1 MQSKLYILA
10 ISLSGLIIVNV
21 FFVMDSSQNGSL
33 ANAEPAFNSSQAYLF
48 PVSEPSYFPI
58 YDSKTEKPVLDAKSG
73 LVYDTRSGRFL
84 FAKNPRIKLPVASLT
99 KILSAVVVLENINI
113 QDIVVIPKE
122 VIRVDDAKQS
132 LYLGEEITVENLL
145 KLMLI
150 ESSNDAA
157 YALAWYANSKGI
169 NFVDKINEK
178 AQLLSMNDSN
188 FLDPAGLND
197 NAYSTSEDLIKLVKY
212 SLRHDLIWEI
222 LTEKSIIV
230 KSVNGKIEHKVES
243 TDQLLGVIPDIFG
256 GKTGNTDKALGCMIL
271 VVDIPVSEWAPGA
284 VRKPALGTLYKNDK
298 LISIV
303 LGSRS
308 RFEDTKTLIDWTKGA
323 YRWE

>member
-1 MQSKLYILA
+1 MQSKIYILA
-10 ISLSGLIIVNV
+10 AMLAGLVIVNV
-21 FFVMDSSQNGSL
+21 LFVFDPSKKDNF
-33 ANAEPAFNSSQAYLF
+33 ANAEPAFNSSQAYLL

-58 YDSKTEKPVLDAKSG
+58 YDSTKMEKPVIDAKVG
-73 LVYDTRSGRFL
+73 IIYDTRSGKFL

-99 KILSAVVVLENINI
+99 KILSSIIVLENLDTKETVI
-113 QDIVVIPKE
+113 IPKE
-122 VIRVDDAKQS
+122 VLKVDEEKQS
-132 LYLGEEITVENLL
+132 LYLGEEITVQNLL

-157 YALAWYANSKGI
+157 YALAWYANSRGV
-169 NFVDKINEK
+169 NFVDKMNEK
-178 AQLLSMNDSN
+178 ARLLNMNDSN

-197 NAYSTSEDLIKLVKY
+197 DAYSTVEDLVRLVKY

-230 KSVNGKIEHKVES
+230 KSTDGKIEHKVEN

-256 GKTGNTDKALGCMIL
+256 GKTGYTDNALGCMIL
-271 VVDIPVSEWAPGA
+271 VVDIPD
-284 VRKPALGTLYKNDK
+284 KNDK
-298 LISIV
+298 LISVV
-303 LGSRS
+303 LGSQD
-308 RFEDTKTLIDWTKGA
+308 RFGDTKKLIDWVKEA

>member
-10 ISLSGLIIVNV
+10 VMLAGLVIVNV
-21 FFVMDSSQNGSL
+21 LFIMDSSQKNNL
-33 ANAEPAFNSSQAYLF
+33 ANAEPTFNSYQAYVL
-48 PVSEPSYFPI
+48 PISEPSYFPI
-58 YDSKTEKPVLDAKSG
+58 YDSNPPAGGEKPVLDAKAG

-84 FAKNPRIKLPVASLT
+84 FDKNTRIKLPVASLT
-99 KILSAVVVLENINI
+99 KILSAVVVLENL
-113 QDIVVIPKE
+113 DTKEAVVIPKE
-122 VIRVDDAKQS
+122 VLKVDEEKQS
-132 LYLGEEITVENLL
+132 LYLDEEITVQNLL

-157 YALAWYANSKGI
+157 YALAWYANSKGV
-169 NFVDKINEK
+169 NFVDKMNEK
-178 AQLLSMNDSN
+178 AQLLNMIDSH

-197 NAYSTSEDLIKLVKY
+197 DAYSTAEDLVKLVKY
-212 SLRHDLIWEI
+212 SLKYDSIWEI
-222 LTEKSIIV
+222 LTEKSIVV
-230 KSVNGKIEHKVES
+230 KSTDGKIEHKAES

-256 GKTGNTDKALGCMIL
+256 GKTGYTDGALGCMIL
-271 VVDIPVSEWAPGA
+271 VVDIPD
-284 VRKPALGTLYKNDK
+284 KNDK

-308 RFEDTKTLIDWTKGA
+308 RFDDTKKLVDWVKES

>member
-10 ISLSGLIIVNV
+10 ISLAGLVMVNV
-21 FFVMDSSQNGSL
+21 FFVMDSSKKSNL
-33 ANAEPAFNSSQAYLF
+33 ANAEPAFNSSEAYLL
-48 PVSEPSYFPI
+48 PISEPSYFPI
-58 YDSKTEKPVLDAKSG
+58 YDSKTEKPVIDAKVG

-84 FAKNPRIKLPVASLT
+84 FSKNPRIKLPVASLT
-99 KILSAVVVLENINI
+99 KILSAVIVLENLNPK
-113 QDIVVIPKE
+113 DAVVVPKE
-122 VIRVDDAKQS
+122 ALKVDAEKQS
-132 LYLGEEITVENLL
+132 LYLDEQITVESLM

-157 YALAWYANSKGI
+157 YALAYYANTEGI
-169 NFVDKINEK
+169 NFVDKMNEK
-178 AQLLSMNDSN
+178 AQVLNMDDSN

-197 NAYSTSEDLIKLVKY
+197 DAYSTSEDLVKLIKY
-212 SLRHDLIWEI
+212 SLKYDLIWQI
-222 LTEKSIIV
+222 LTEKSIVI
-230 KSVNGKIEHKVES
+230 KSTDGKVEHKVES
-243 TDQLLGVIPDIFG
+243 TDQLLGIIPDIFG

-271 VVDIPVSEWAPGA
+271 VVDIPD
-284 VRKPALGTLYKNDK
+284 KNDK

-308 RFEDTKTLIDWTKGA
+308 RFDDTKKLIDWVKSA

>member
-1 MQSKLYILA
+1 MKSKLYILTV
-10 ISLSGLIIVNV
+10 SLAGLVIVNV
-21 FFVMDSSQNGSL
+21 FFIMDSSQKSNF
-33 ANAEPAFNSSQAYLF
+33 ANAEPVFNSYQAYVL
-48 PVSEPSYFPI
+48 PISEPSYFPI
-58 YDSKTEKPVLDAKSG
+58 YDSKIEKPVIDAKSG

-84 FAKNPRIKLPVASLT
+84 FAKNPRLKLPVASLT
-99 KILSAVVVLENINI
+99 KILSAVVVLENLDTKDI
-113 QDIVVIPKE
+113 IVVPKE
-122 VIRVDDAKQS
+122 ALRVDDEKQS
-132 LYLGEEITVENLL
+132 LYLNEEITVENLL

-157 YALAWYANSKGI
+157 YALAYYANTKGI
-169 NFVDKINEK
+169 NFVEKMNEK

-197 NAYSTSEDLIKLVKY
+197 DAYSTAEDLVKLVKY
-212 SLRHDLIWEI
+212 SFKYDLIWEI
-222 LTEKSIIV
+222 LTEKSIV
-230 KSVNGKIEHKVES
+230 VRSTDGKIEHRAEN

-256 GKTGNTDKALGCMIL
+256 GKTGYTDNALGCMIL
-271 VVDIPVSEWAPGA
+271 VVDIPD
-284 VRKPALGTLYKNDK
+284 KNDK

-308 RFEDTKTLIDWTKGA
+308 RFDDTKKLIDWVKKA

>member
-1 MQSKLYILA
+1 MQSKIYILA
-10 ISLSGLIIVNV
+10 AMLAGLVIVNV
-21 FFVMDSSQNGSL
+21 LFVFDPSKKDNF
-33 ANAEPAFNSSQAYLF
+33 ANAEPAFNSSQAYLL

-58 YDSKTEKPVLDAKSG
+58 YDSTKMEKPVIDAKAG
-73 LVYDTRSGRFL
+73 IIYDTRSGKFL

-99 KILSAVVVLENINI
+99 KILSSIIVLENLDTKETVI
-113 QDIVVIPKE
+113 IPKE
-122 VIRVDDAKQS
+122 VLKVDEEKQS
-132 LYLGEEITVENLL
+132 LYLGEEITVQNLL

-157 YALAWYANSKGI
+157 YALAWYANSRGV
-169 NFVDKINEK
+169 NFVDKMNEK
-178 AQLLSMNDSN
+178 ARLLNMNDSN

-197 NAYSTSEDLIKLVKY
+197 DAYSTVEDLVRLVKY

-230 KSVNGKIEHKVES
+230 KSIDGKIEHKVES

-256 GKTGNTDKALGCMIL
+256 GKTGYTDGALGCMIL
-271 VVDIPVSEWAPGA
+271 VVDIPD
-284 VRKPALGTLYKNDK
+284 KNDK
-298 LISIV
+298 LISVV

-308 RFEDTKTLIDWTKGA
+308 RFDDTKKLIDWVKEA